1 MYQSDTGDQ
10 PETAGFFLPVMA
22 YIVGVMYNKDF
33 KSTILI
39 NSSTA

>member
-10 PETAGFFLPVMA
+10 PKTAGFFLSVMA
-22 YIVGVMYNKDF
+22 YIVGVMYNTDF